1 MHPKPHLKFLTLLA
15 VAALES
21 SPMNTIALAESPSS
35 TVQSAAFVELRQYTL
50 HPGQRDVLIELFDR
64 EFLETQEAVGMTVLG
79 QFRDL
84 DRPDAFVWL
93 RGFPDMPS
101 RAASLTA
108 FYDGP
113 VWREH
118 RTSAN
123 KTMIDASNV
132 LLLEPA
138 SGATSFP
145 AAERS
150 AKDAATSASPG
161 LVVATIHYPR
171 PESMAAFPRFFEES
185 VRPLLTSSG
194 ATIVAEYVTSAQ
206 ANNFPRLA
214 IREGEGAFVYFARFD
229 SATDHERYRQSLTA
243 DARWPKVSAA
253 LESQLARPTETLRL
267 VPTSRSRLRG

>member
-1 MHPKPHLKFLTLLA
+1 MYPKPFTSFLALLTVVA
-15 VAALES
+15 VETS
-21 SPMNTIALAESPSS
+21 DMTPIALAESPPPAI
-35 TVQSAAFVELRQYTL
+35 QSAAFVELRQYTL

-84 DRPDAFVWL
+84 DRPDIFVWL

-108 FYDGP
+108 FYGGP

-123 KTMIDASNV
+123 ATMIDASNV

-138 SGATSFP
+138 SAATSFGAADRP
-145 AAERS
+145 A
-150 AKDAATSASPG
+150 KGAATSARPG
-161 LVVATIHYPR
+161 LIVVTIHYPR
-171 PESMAAFPRFFEES
+171 PQAMAGFPGFFAES
-185 VRPLLTSSG
+185 VRPLLTSTG
-194 ATIVAEYVTSAQ
+194 AAIAAEYVTSPQ
-206 ANNFPRLA
+206 PNNFLRLP
-214 IREGEGAFVYFARFD
+214 IREGEAAFVYFARFD
-229 SATDHERYRQSLTA
+229 SAADHEQHRQSLTA
-243 DARWPKVSAA
+243 DARWQDVSAA
-253 LESQLARPTETLRL
+253 LESQLAKPTETLRL